1 MGHYEPQTVT
11 ELASVLEDICRALQD
26 EKGQPLSPEW
36 KAALGRRMLELF
48 DNGITDPDQLRIE
61 VMADK
66 LWASAKRDPL
76 D

>member
-1 MGHYEPQTVT
+1 VEG
-11 ELASVLEDICRALQD
+11 
-26 EKGQPLSPEW
+26 
-36 KAALGRRMLELF
+36 ALGKRMLELF